1 MALLSASM
9 HQLIPYRVEAFCN
22 AAAFKSWH
30 INLAVS
36 LQRHRASLPRPS
48 CARQGRKSIGKVE
61 ERLGSTIR
69 NFSDTSTCSLPE
81 QCLMPDAHSR
91 RAEHATLCALCR
103 CA

>member
-1 MALLSASM
+1 MALLWASM
-9 HQLIPYRVEAFCN
+9 HQLMPYSVEAFYD

-48 CARQGRKSIGKVE
+48 CARQGRESIGKVE
-61 ERLGSTIR
+61 ERRGSAIR
-69 NFSDTSTCSLPE
+69 NFSDTSTRSPPR

-91 RAEHATLCALCR
+91 RAEHATLCARCR